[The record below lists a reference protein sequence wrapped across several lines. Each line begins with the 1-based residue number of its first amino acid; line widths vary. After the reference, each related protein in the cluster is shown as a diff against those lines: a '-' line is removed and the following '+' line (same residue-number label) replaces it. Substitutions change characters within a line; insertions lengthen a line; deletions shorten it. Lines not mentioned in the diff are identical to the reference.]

1 MKNTMKQARDG
12 FTLVELLVVIS
23 IIGFMSGMFLVAYR
37 GASQES
43 NIQKTRSTVQKISEV
58 LNARMDE
65 YINYPIALR
74 TATSA
79 LPPNVVSWDGSKE
92 TVSVLRERG
101 RLLVLRDLIRM
112 EMPDHPDDLKC
123 TPFWLTSL
131 GIAQFNQLTQNP
143 STLPRPVWTGLGTP
157 SVPAS
162 PGFQISA
169 PLTSRTRALIS
180 RLPKVIPLGQSVGWD
195 AFNANEELLFLIVEA
210 SDLNGTSAIELFGK
224 SEIGDTDGDG
234 LNEFIDAYGSPI
246 RWIRWPAGFSGASR
260 FYPDMLDPSLV
271 SGGRLLINSEPL
283 DRLGTDPGWATTLQK
298 PGTGL
303 SPLVIS
309 AGTDR
314 KFGIRFREIN
324 RYSVATPPTR
334 VGVFAGIDSY
344 SSAEAPWADSPP
356 KYGLIGFTDP
366 WYPRDP
372 STTGTRMGETVI
384 GAVSDL
390 ENGQPV
396 GPRNAG
402 DNISNF
408 EGSAVSL

>member
-112 EMPDHPDDLKC
+112 EMPDHPDDLKY
-123 TPFWLTSL
+123 TTFWMSSAAVSASYPT
-131 GIAQFNQLTQNP
+131 N
-143 STLPRPVWTGLGTP
+143 LPRSVPTGLGTTP
-157 SVPAS
+157 VLAS

-169 PLTSRTRALIS
+169 PLTSRTRALIA
-180 RLPKVIPLGQSVGWD
+180 RLSKVSPVGPIDRWD

-283 DRLGTDPGWATTLQK
+283 DSLGTDPGWATTLQK

>member
-1 MKNTMKQARDG
+1 MQKNRNATRNA
-12 FTLVELLVVIS
+12 FTLIELLVVIS

-112 EMPDHPDDLKC
+112 EMPDHPDDLKY
-123 TPFWLTSL
+123 TTFWMSSAAVSASYPT
-131 GIAQFNQLTQNP
+131 N
-143 STLPRPVWTGLGTP
+143 LPRSVPTGLGTTP
-157 SVPAS
+157 VLAS

-169 PLTSRTRALIS
+169 PLTSRTRALIA
-180 RLPKVIPLGQSVGWD
+180 RLSKVSPVGPIDRWD

-283 DRLGTDPGWATTLQK
+283 DSLGTDPGWATTLQK